1 MFVKSDKISTQTL
14 NIYKNLKVLKRNS
27 LEEIKGDHEN
37 DQDVRYFG
45 NWYSNPVL
53 NQYKS
58 SSSSSSFS
66 SSSFTDFYNSL
77 AGFSFLILEVS
88 RSHTAT
94 HHSR

>member
-58 SSSSSSFS
+58 SSSSS
-66 SSSFTDFYNSL
+66 TDFYNSL